1 MTKQQTGDGIKDV
14 TSHGG
19 MTLTHIE
26 DYWYMGI
33 RSVLHFLFFFFYIFK
48 YRVNTRTQI
57 LLVSFFLL
65 ACFSILSHG

>member
-33 RSVLHFLFFFFYIFK
+33 RSVLHFLFFFFTFSNIESTQEHK
-48 YRVNTRTQI
+48 YY
-57 LLVSFFLL
+57 LS
-65 ACFSILSHG
+65 AFSYWHAFQF

>member
-33 RSVLHFLFFFFYIFK
+33 RSVLHFLFFFLHF
-48 YRVNTRTQI
+48 QI
-57 LLVSFFLL
+57 
-65 ACFSILSHG
+65 